1 VTAEDVETAAA
12 LLDGARRSGVWL
24 DDLPPALTPHSIDDA
39 YRVQAAVT
47 RRCARVAAGWK
58 IGATS
63 LATQVLLG
71 TPDPIFGRMFADT
84 IVRAPAI
91 VRGQRPD
98 VLIVEAEFAF
108 TMQATLPAR
117 TAPYAPAEV
126 VAAIGTMVPAL
137 EYIGSVFVR
146 RAGRPIADILVDDAG
161 HGGLVLGSA
170 TTDWSVA
177 ALPAHPVRLEMD
189 GRTIATGDGSAVL
202 GNPIT
207 CLVWLANALS
217 ARGIDLA
224 AGEIVTTGTC
234 TGAQVVVHDVDIVG
248 DFGIYG
254 NVAMRFD
261 ADHGVSTVTD

>member
-1 VTAEDVETAAA
+1 MTADDVESAAER
-12 LLDGARRSGVWL
+12 LDGARRSGTWL
-24 DDLPPALTPHSIDDA
+24 DDLPPAITPRSVDDA

-63 LATQVLLG
+63 IATQTLLG
-71 TPDPIFGRMFADT
+71 TPEPILGRMFADT
-84 IVRAPAI
+84 IVRSPAI

-117 TAPYAPAEV
+117 TAPYATDDV
-126 VAAIGTMVPAL
+126 VAAIGNMVPAL

-146 RAGRPIADILVDDAG
+146 RAGRPITDILIDNAG

-170 TTDWSVA
+170 TTDWVPA
-177 ALPAHPVRLEMD
+177 ALAAHPVRLRMN
-189 GRTIATGDGSAVL
+189 GRTIAAGDGSAVL
-202 GNPIT
+202 GSPIV

-234 TGAQVVVHDVDIVG
+234 TGASEVVRGAEIVG
-248 DFGIYG
+248 DFGVYG

-261 ADHGVSTVTD
+261 AEHDAR

>member
-1 VTAEDVETAAA
+1 MTAHDVETAAA
-12 LLDGARRSGVWL
+12 LLDGARRSGTWL
-24 DDLPPALTPHSIDDA
+24 DDLPPARTPHSIDDA

-47 RRCARVAAGWK
+47 RRCARIPAGWK

-63 LATQVLLG
+63 IATQSLLG
-71 TPDPIFGRMFADT
+71 TPEPILGRMFADT
-84 IVRAPAI
+84 ILRSPAI
-91 VRGQRPD
+91 VREQRPD

-117 TAPYAPAEV
+117 TAPYADDEV

-146 RAGRPIADILVDDAG
+146 RAGRPIIDILVDNAG
-161 HGGLVLGSA
+161 HGGLVLGIA
-170 TTDWSVA
+170 TTDWTPA

-189 GRTIATGDGSAVL
+189 GRTLAAGDGSAVL
-202 GNPIT
+202 GSPIT

-234 TGAQVVVHDVDIVG
+234 TGAQAVEGDVDIVG

-254 NVAMRFD
+254 NVSMRFND
-261 ADHGVSTVTD
+261 LAAPR

>member
-1 VTAEDVETAAA
+1 
-12 LLDGARRSGVWL
+12 VWL
-24 DDLPPALTPHSIDDA
+24 DDLPPALAPRSIDDA

-63 LATQVLLG
+63 IATQTLLG
-71 TPDPIFGRMFADT
+71 TPEPIFGRMFADA
-84 IVRAPAI
+84 IARSPAI

-117 TAPYAPAEV
+117 TAPYTTDEV

-146 RAGRPIADILVDDAG
+146 RAGRPITDILVDNAG
-161 HGGLVLGSA
+161 HGGLVLGIA
-170 TTDWSVA
+170 TSDWTPAS
-177 ALPAHPVRLEMD
+177 LPAQPVRLEMD
-189 GRTIATGDGSAVL
+189 GRTIAAGDGSAVL
-202 GNPIT
+202 GNPIA
-207 CLVWLANALS
+207 CLVWLTNALS
-217 ARGIDLA
+217 ARGTDLA

-234 TGAQVVVHDVDIVG
+234 TGAQAVVRGVDIVG
-248 DFGIYG
+248 DFGSYG
-254 NVAMRFD
+254 NVALRFD
-261 ADHGVSTVTD
+261 DRPQAVLRADPANLD